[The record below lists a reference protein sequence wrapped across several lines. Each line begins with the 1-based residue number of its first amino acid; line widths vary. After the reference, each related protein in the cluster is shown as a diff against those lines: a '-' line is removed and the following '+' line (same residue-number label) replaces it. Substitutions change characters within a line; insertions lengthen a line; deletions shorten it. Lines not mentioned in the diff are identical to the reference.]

1 MAQLIAIAKA
11 AQQLGI
17 SRHDVQKLVL
27 SGDLESYNGAVDFDE
42 LCHRFPQLRLKD
54 SLANERVKLIKA
66 TAFGRRVGQAVAPDR
81 DELETRLHKR
91 ETDLAINRAR
101 AQRYQKLFK
110 ELLGHLGALQGDAT
124 VEQKELIIEI
134 NQWLFER
141 ME

>member
-1 MAQLIAIAKA
+1 MTQLIAIAKA

-27 SGDLESYNGAVDFDE
+27 NGDLQSFDGAVDFDE
-42 LCHRFPQLRLKD
+42 LSRRFPQLLFSD

-66 TAFGRRVGQAVAPDR
+66 TAFGRRVGQAVAPDH

-101 AQRYQKLFK
+101 ARRYQALFK
-110 ELLGHLGALQGDAT
+110 ELLSHLGTLQSNAT
-124 VEQKELIIEI
+124 AEQRELICEI
-134 NQWLFER
+134 NQWIIGR

>member
-1 MAQLIAIAKA
+1 MAQLIAIALA
-11 AQQLGI
+11 ARQLGI

-27 SGDLESYNGAVDFDE
+27 NGDLESYNGAVDFDE
-42 LCHRFPQLRLKD
+42 LSCRFPQLRLQD

-66 TAFGRRVGQAVAPDR
+66 TAFGRRVGQAVAPDT

-101 AQRYQKLFK
+101 AQHYQKLFK
-110 ELLGHLGALQGDAT
+110 EFLGHLGSLQDDAT
-124 VEQKELIIEI
+124 AEQKALISELNRWIM
-134 NQWLFER
+134 ER